1 MGWCKF
7 VRVGKNQLVPLFY
20 CLYILICQVLHIKN
34 LTYIKINYLCIMTLA
49 SQIQIQIMKFPEGE
63 TFGYADLKIDK
74 KDFYSVAKSL
84 ERLQKK
90 GTIKKVSKGVFY
102 VPRKTIFGEVGP
114 DSSSILDRY
123 LFKNGKR
130 IAYET
135 GYSLF
140 NSLGLTTQMA
150 FKIKIATKNNPIKIN
165 TGTLQVS
172 SVKSY
177 VEVTNKNY
185 KLLGYL
191 DALKEIKNIP
201 DCSVSQAITRM
212 SYLIK
217 DLTPKEQN
225 DIIKYALYYPPRTIG
240 LLGAILENSN
250 LNMNLTELQ
259 NKLNPLTKIKL
270 NIKETELP
278 TIKNWNIE

>member
-1 MGWCKF
+1 
-7 VRVGKNQLVPLFY
+7 
-20 CLYILICQVLHIKN
+20 
-34 LTYIKINYLCIMTLA
+34 MTLS
-49 SQIQIQIMKFPEGE
+49 SQIQIKITKFPEGE
-63 TFGYADLKIDK
+63 TFGYADLDIDK
-74 KDFYSVAKSL
+74 KDFFSAAKSL

-114 DSSSILDRY
+114 DSNRILERY

-165 TGTLQVS
+165 TGSLQVS

-201 DCSVSQAITRM
+201 DCSVSQAVKRM
-212 SYLIK
+212 SYLIN
-217 DLTPKEQN
+217 DLTPKEKN
-225 DIIKYALYYPPRTIG
+225 ELIKYASYYPARTIG

-250 LNMNLTELQ
+250 LNLNLTELQ

-278 TIKNWNIE
+278 TIKNWNIV